1 MESVISNHFKYK
13 KDLLMHIIVIGT
25 GPIGGI
31 IGGRLARAGHEIM
44 FVDVD
49 KEHVEAIRA
58 RGLQVDVPDGAFNVK
73 INIVFPQEIKGKFDI
88 GFIAVRSNYTPD
100 ALATVLP
107 ALNNDGL
114 LVSMQNGINPPL
126 LQEKVGADRTV
137 GIAIR
142 MGCRRLAP
150 GHVQTSTRGHLY
162 IGHLH
167 GRTTPQL
174 SRLHKLLD
182 PVVDTEISDNIL
194 GVLWSKLTYT
204 CLGFFGSL
212 ADIALATSCAGDAN
226 RRLLVDFLAEVVAVG
241 TAAGAR
247 FIRLTEYNPPD
258 LHPSIPIE
266 RRLCVINEMAK
277 SWKDDDRKG
286 PLRQIQKGVPTEV
299 DFTLGYVVRQG
310 ETMNLQVPLCGKVLT
325 MIHELESGERQLG
338 MANYS
343 ELHQSAGESLR

>member
-1 MESVISNHFKYK
+1 MR
-13 KDLLMHIIVIGT
+13 IIVIGT

-31 IGGRLARAGHEIM
+31 IGGRLARAGHDIM

-49 KEHVEAIRA
+49 KEHVEAIRTN
-58 RGLQVDVPDGAFNVK
+58 GLHVDVPDGAFNVK
-73 INIVFPQEIKGKFDI
+73 VNIVFPQEIKGKFDI

-107 ALNNDGL
+107 VLNDNGL

-126 LQEKVGADRTV
+126 LQEKVGVDRTV

-142 MGCRRLAP
+142 MGCRRVAP
-150 GHVQTSTRGHLY
+150 GHVQTFTRGHLY

-174 SRLHKLLD
+174 TQLHNLLD
-182 PVVDTEISDNIL
+182 AVLDTEISDNLL

-212 ADIALATSCAGDAN
+212 ADLALVRSCADDAN
-226 RRLLVDFLAEVVAVG
+226 RRLLADFLAEVVGVG

-247 FIRLTEYNPPD
+247 FIRLAEYNPPD
-258 LHPSIPIE
+258 LHPSIPIDK
-266 RRLCVINEMAK
+266 RLGVINEMAK

-286 PLRQIQKGVPTEV
+286 PLRQIQKGIPTEV
-299 DFTLGYVVRQG
+299 DFTLGYVVLEG
-310 ETMNLQVPLCGKVLT
+310 ERMGHPVPLCRRVLA
-325 MIHELESGERQLG
+325 MIHELETGKRRLG
-338 MANYS
+338 IENYS
-343 ELHQSAGESLR
+343 ELKAGRE